1 MSTDYLALG
10 LDSVAA
16 IGGAVRTARRDA
28 GMSQQQLGD
37 KAGVSKAWV
46 VRLERAQTSAIELG
60 RLLLVMRALG
70 LSFDMR
76 RDTDGTHID
85 PAVLAARAIE
95 GE

>member
-10 LDSVAA
+10 LDNVAA
-16 IGGAVRTARRDA
+16 IGGAVRAARRDA

-37 KAGVSKAWV
+37 RAGVSKAWV
-46 VRLERAQTSAIELG
+46 IRLERAQTSAIELG

-76 RDTDGTHID
+76 RSTRETSID